1 MEGGGGGGEAGGKR
15 RRHAQSPSLK
25 LISALRA
32 RSPKDTLTLL
42 PLFPPPPP
50 VPLGATEQ
58 GVQSSTFETLRDP
71 DFKIQDRDLKK
82 IGAFEMHNHLKT
94 RLQD

>member
-1 MEGGGGGGEAGGKR
+1 MEGGGGGRWVDKEEDM
-15 RRHAQSPSLK
+15 HN
-25 LISALRA
+25 
-32 RSPKDTLTLL
+32 L
-42 PLFPPPPP
+42 PLLINQWTASKISQGHSDAPSPLPYTTP
-50 VPLGATEQ
+50 VPLGATGQ
-58 GVQSSTFETLRDP
+58 GVQSSKFETLRDP